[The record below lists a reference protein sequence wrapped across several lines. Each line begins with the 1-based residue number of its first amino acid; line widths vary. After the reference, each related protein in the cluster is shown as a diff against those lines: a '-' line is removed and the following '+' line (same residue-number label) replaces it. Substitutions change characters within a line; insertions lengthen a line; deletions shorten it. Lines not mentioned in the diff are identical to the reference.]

1 LVSLQAAV
9 SVPAEKEL
17 AAVTE
22 PVVDL
27 SKIGKSEE

>member
-1 LVSLQAAV
+1 LQAAI
-9 SVPAEKEL
+9 SAPAEKEL

-27 SKIGKSEE
+27 SKIGKREAE